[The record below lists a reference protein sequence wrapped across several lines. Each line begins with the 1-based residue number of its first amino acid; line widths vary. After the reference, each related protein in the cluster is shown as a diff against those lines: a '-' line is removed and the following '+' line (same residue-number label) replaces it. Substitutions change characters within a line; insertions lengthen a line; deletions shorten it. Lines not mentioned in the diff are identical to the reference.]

1 MTLQRFTDKAILVTG
16 AASGIG
22 FGTAERLAREG
33 ARVLAC
39 DINATLLRDEVG
51 RLKQAGLDV
60 TAQVLDVTD
69 VASCNAA
76 VAEAVSKFGKL
87 DVVCNI
93 AGTLLSRHFEEIS
106 DADWQ
111 KQMAINVTGVF
122 SLCRAAMPHLVAS
135 KGNIVNCA
143 SIAGIIGV
151 PYGTAY
157 SATKGAVIMF
167 SRALAVEYAAKGVRV
182 NAICPGAVAT
192 PLAQNTVL
200 PEGADFNLVGKLLP
214 LLPDMGYPEDIA
226 AGVAF
231 LASDDARFMTGAAL
245 AMDGGQTAL

>member
-1 MTLQRFTDKAILVTG
+1 MTLQRFTDKSVLVTG

-22 FGTAERLAREG
+22 LGATERLAREG

-39 DINATLLRDEVG
+39 DINAALLHDEVG
-51 RLKQAGLDV
+51 RLAWQGLDV
-60 TAQVLDVTD
+60 SAHALDVTD
-69 VASCNAA
+69 AASCDAA
-76 VAEAVSKFGKL
+76 VAEAVARFGRL

-93 AGTLLSRHFEEIS
+93 AGTLLSKHFEEIS

-111 KQMAINVTGVF
+111 MQMAINVTGVF
-122 SLCRAAMPHLVAS
+122 SLCRAAMPHLLTS

-192 PLAQNTVL
+192 PLAQNTIL

-214 LLPDMGYPEDIA
+214 LLPDMGQPEDLA
-226 AGVAF
+226 AGIAF

-245 AMDGGQTAL
+245 VMDGGQTAL